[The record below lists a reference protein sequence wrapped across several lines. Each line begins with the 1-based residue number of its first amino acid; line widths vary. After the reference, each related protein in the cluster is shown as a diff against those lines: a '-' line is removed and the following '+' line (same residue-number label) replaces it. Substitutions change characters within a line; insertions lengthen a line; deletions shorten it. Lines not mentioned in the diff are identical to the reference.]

1 MQKRILVSGGA
12 GFIPSHLCKRLLDEG
27 NLVICIDNI
36 STGNKRN
43 IEPLLSNENFRFVH
57 GDVRKK
63 GVVDQFTKESLDEIY
78 HMASPASVSY
88 IVEHPIEAATVNS
101 IGTLNLLDIAIQ
113 KGIKILFTSSSEAYG
128 EPKVNPQK
136 ESYWGNVNPIGIRS
150 GYDEGK
156 RFGEALSMAYKR
168 EKNLDVKIV
177 RIFNTYGPNSSI
189 DDSRVIPSFIVHALQ
204 NRPLPVHG
212 DGSQTRSFCFV
223 SDMVDGIIKMMES
236 NETGPINLGNP
247 EEYRVIDVASK
258 ILYVAKSSSK
268 ITFVERPKDDPSR
281 RKPDIVLAQNR
292 LGWKPKVSF
301 EEGLGKT
308 IKYFKKII

>member
-1 MQKRILVSGGA
+1 MRKILVSGGA
-12 GFIPSHLCKRLLDEG
+12 GFIPSHLCKRLIDEG
-27 NLVICIDNI
+27 NNVICIDNI

-43 IEPLLSNENFRFVH
+43 IEPLLANENFRFVQ

-63 GVVDQFTKESLDEIY
+63 GIIDQFAKESLDEIY

-101 IGTLNLLDIAIQ
+101 IGTVNLLELAKQ
-113 KGIKILFTSSSEAYG
+113 KRSKILFTSSSEVYG
-128 EPKVNPQK
+128 DPKIHPQK

-168 EKNLDVKIV
+168 EKKQDIKIV
-177 RIFNTYGPNSSI
+177 RIFNTYGQNSRV
-189 DDSRVIPSFIVHALQ
+189 DDSRVIPSFIVNALQ

-223 SDMVDGIIKMMES
+223 SDMVDGIIKMMGS
-236 NETGPINLGNP
+236 NQTGPINLGNP
-247 EEYRVIDVASK
+247 DEHRIIDIANK
-258 ILYVAKSSSK
+258 IISLTKSSSK
-268 ITFVERPKDDPSR
+268 ITLVERPKDDPSR
-281 RKPDIVLAQNR
+281 RKPDISLAINKLKWR
-292 LGWKPKVSF
+292 PKVSF
-301 EEGLGKT
+301 EEGLEKT
-308 IKYFKKII
+308 IKYFKEII